1 MYCYDISVTFT
12 TCWQRQ
18 LINKHTM
25 FGLGLSERIESPNF
39 VGIVGFIKTLEH
51 VGFQ

>member
-1 MYCYDISVTFT
+1 MYGYDISVTFT

-25 FGLGLSERIESPNF
+25 FGSGLSERIESPNF
-39 VGIVGFIKTLEH
+39 VGIASWIH
-51 VGFQ
+51 